1 MPEDDCAIINGHKK
15 PGELAVVVLTPV
27 EHLFDRCVQQQ
38 TTGTSL
44 EKKTKI
50 FWRAVSGILF
60 GSKTGAH
67 AFTQTSPPFGRAHG
81 MGRTVG
87 EAGAPCE

>member
-44 EKKTKI
+44 EKKLK
-50 FWRAVSGILF
+50 FSGEPCRGFCSVRKL
-60 GSKTGAH
+60 GRMHLLKPPRHLGAH
-67 AFTQTSPPFGRAHG
+67 MAW
-81 MGRTVG
+81 VG
-87 EAGAPCE
+87 L